1 MIFKLYI
8 ELGGMS
14 FKFVCNKTPRFH
26 WNIYLARMLVHFRYG
41 QTKPVFAYRLLAHGT
56 MEEKI
61 YKRQVKN
68 KNPRRAH
75 VRIAFIS

>member
-1 MIFKLYI
+1 
-8 ELGGMS
+8 
-14 FKFVCNKTPRFH
+14 
-26 WNIYLARMLVHFRYG
+26 MLVHLRYG

-61 YKRQVKN
+61 YKRQVKKN
-68 KNPRRAH
+68 NPRRAH